1 MTRKEKLTVVR
12 DSSRKYQKSRKK
24 DKSLLLSTISGIT
37 GYSRKHLM
45 EILANP
51 PKTKKVVCRS
61 RPSTYLPIIKLLR
74 TLWVVSNYACGKRL
88 VPMISVYVDSL
99 ERFGELHTNAKER
112 KLLFSISPAICDRLL
127 RVDRKRMRVTLKGR
141 SGTKPGTLLKHQIP
155 IRTWADWDNTT
166 PGFLEIDSVHHCGFT
181 LTGEYIFT
189 LDTIDVCTGW
199 NECAAH
205 LGRSEQNTISAL
217 EKIKRRLPF
226 PLRGIDFDCGGEFV
240 NYHLVRYAEKNK
252 ITYTRARAAMK
263 NDQPYV
269 EQQNYS
275 VVRRF
280 VGYQRLDTSEQLR
293 VLNQLYEL
301 LSDYQ
306 NFFQSIMK
314 LKEKIRDR
322 ARVTRTY
329 HRAETAYQRVLERND
344 ISEETKQKL
353 TERFLKLNPKK
364 LILEITKLGRK
375 LAKK

>member
-1 MTRKEKLTVVR
+1 MTKRERLAVVK
-12 DSSRKYQKSRKK
+12 DFSRKYQKSRKK
-24 DKSLLLSTISGIT
+24 DKSILLSTVSGVT

-51 PKTKKVVCRS
+51 PKIKKTVARS
-61 RPSTYLPIIKLLR
+61 RSSSYLSIVKPLR
-74 TLWVVSNYACGKRL
+74 TLWTISNYACGKRL
-88 VPMISVYVDSL
+88 VPMIPVYVDSL

-112 KLLFSISPAICDRLL
+112 TLLFSISPATCDRLL
-127 RVDRKRMRVTLKGR
+127 KVDRKRIRITSKGR

-155 IRTWADWDNTT
+155 IKTWADWDNTT
-166 PGFLEIDSVHHCGFT
+166 PGFLEIDSVHHCGFS
-181 LTGEYIFT
+181 LTGEYLYT
-189 LDTIDVCTGW
+189 LDTTDVCTGW

-217 EKIKRRLPF
+217 EQINKRLPF
-226 PLRGIDFDCGGEFV
+226 PLQGIDFDCGGEFV
-240 NYHLVRYAEKNK
+240 NYHLVRYAERNK

-263 NDQPYV
+263 NDQPYI

-280 VGYQRLDTSEQLR
+280 VGYQRLDTLKQLR

-301 LSDYQ
+301 LSEYQ

-314 LKEKIRDR
+314 LNKKIRDG

-329 HRAETAYQRVLERND
+329 NKAESAYQRVLKRDD
-344 ISEETKQKL
+344 ISEETKQHL
-353 TERFLKLNPKK
+353 TKRFLKLNPKK
-364 LILEITKLGRK
+364 LILAITKLGRK